1 MHHKPLLSRRSPG
14 FRTNEATM
22 HRYDNHHR
30 FEPLRDRQW
39 SEWEERPAFAKG
51 TACQK
56 LREKQRASGA
66 RSEFQMGG
74 EHMSQF
80 QSSGLGDTFNAPDL

>member
-39 SEWEERPAFAKG
+39 SEWDERPAFAKA
-51 TACQK
+51 TACQ
-56 LREKQRASGA
+56 A
-66 RSEFQMGG
+66 
-74 EHMSQF
+74 
-80 QSSGLGDTFNAPDL
+80 